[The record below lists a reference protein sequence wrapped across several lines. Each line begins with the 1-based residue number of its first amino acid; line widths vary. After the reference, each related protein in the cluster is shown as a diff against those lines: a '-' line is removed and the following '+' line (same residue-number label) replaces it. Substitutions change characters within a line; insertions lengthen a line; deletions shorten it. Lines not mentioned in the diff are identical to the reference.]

1 MEESSKSELIVK
13 CVDNCSS
20 LSIDKWS
27 DEQDYYV
34 TFYKSYQTKTFWF
47 RVKDAIKILLGKDVV
62 GTDVVLT
69 ENDFNKIK
77 NFK

>member
-1 MEESSKSELIVK
+1 MEESNKNELVVK
-13 CVDNCSS
+13 CVDNCSC

-27 DEQDYYV
+27 DETDYYV
-34 TFYKSYQTKTFWF
+34 TFYKSYQTMTFWY

-62 GTDVVLT
+62 GTEVVLT